1 MNDAELHRSA
11 VLVAISVLILIAIG
25 SYISSRANA
34 PQPPSLSVINAR
46 FHTMVAVA
54 VGILALCVA
63 VAQSRTRER
72 YVLVW
77 TALALFAVTAWVGW
91 LGWPLLHASLA
102 PLAFAIMVAIAVVT
116 SSGWN
121 EAPEIVDGQ
130 AAPLLRPLA
139 IAAPPVV
146 LLQIVLGAAY
156 HHRLT
161 GVIPHMGGAMVASL
175 TTLVAAM
182 LVMQQ
187 YPRHRAL
194 RSAARWLMSIV
205 LIQITL
211 GVMAFSMQLLDVEN
225 WMALVIAT
233 ASHAVVGS
241 VTLAASMVLAMQVQR
256 SVHRAL
262 HYQSTSTADSV
273 KVRHSMDY

>member
-1 MNDAELHRSA
+1 
-11 VLVAISVLILIAIG
+11 V
-25 SYISSRANA
+25 
-34 PQPPSLSVINAR
+34 
-46 FHTMVAVA
+46 
-54 VGILALCVA
+54 
-63 VAQSRTRER
+63 
-72 YVLVW
+72 
-77 TALALFAVTAWVGW
+77 
-91 LGWPLLHASLA
+91 
-102 PLAFAIMVAIAVVT
+102 VAIAVIT

-121 EAPEIVDGQ
+121 ESPEIVDGQ
-130 AAPLLRPLA
+130 GAPLLRPLA
-139 IAAPPVV
+139 IAAPWLV

-175 TTLVAAM
+175 TTLMAAM

-241 VTLAASMVLAMQVQR
+241 ITLAASMVLAMQVQR
-256 SVHRAL
+256 NVRRAL